1 MSSDVLTPTTPT
13 APPTPPAR
21 RRRFELL
28 IFMRDYAVLIL
39 LVIILVVLALMSP
52 SFLTAPN
59 LLNIVT
65 QNAPLAIIAV
75 AGTFVIISG
84 NFDLSVAA
92 IYAVG
97 SVAAAVVAVN
107 TGSLLVAL
115 LVPPVIGVLLGL
127 VNGLVVAKLRIHSFL
142 ATLATSMIYGSI
154 AVLVTGGMLITVTI
168 DGFSVLGRERTFG
181 LFNAIWVLIVVIVV
195 GTVLL
200 TRTTFGRHVFA
211 VGGNPAAAEL
221 SGLSVDRIRITVFAL
236 SGLAAGIASA
246 IGVSRISSGQPLAGG
261 GLELQAIAAIVL
273 GGTSINGGAGAVW
286 RSIAGVFLIAL
297 IGNGFDLMNFNP
309 QTKNLVTGV
318 IILVA
323 VAVGVIGRRRRH

>member
-1 MSSDVLTPTTPT
+1 MSPDLAVRPEKTQQPRFDVVSFL
-13 APPTPPAR
+13 
-21 RRRFELL
+21 
-28 IFMRDYAVLIL
+28 RDYAVLIL
-39 LVIILVVLALMSP
+39 LVVLVVVLSAMSP
-52 SFLTAPN
+52 VFFTAPN

-65 QNAPLAIIAV
+65 QNAPVAIIAI

-84 NFDLSVAA
+84 NFDLSVAS

-97 SVAAAVVAVN
+97 SVVAASIAVA
-107 TGSLLVAL
+107 TDD
-115 LVPPVIGVLLGL
+115 VLLGL
-127 VNGLVVAKLRIHSFL
+127 LAPPVLGMALGLANGFAVTKLHVHSFL
-142 ATLATSMIYGSI
+142 ATLASSMVFGSL
-154 AVLVTGGMLITVTI
+154 AVMITGGSLITVTV
-168 DGFSVLGRERTFG
+168 DGFSELGRGRTLG
-181 LFNAIWVLIVVIVV
+181 VFNAVWVLLLLVVV

-221 SGLSVDRIRITVFAL
+221 SGLSVDRIRILVFGL

-246 IGVSRISSGQPLAGG
+246 IGVSRISSGQPLAGA
-261 GLELQAIAAIVL
+261 GLELQAIAAVVL

-297 IGNGFDLMNFNP
+297 IGNGFDLMNINP
-309 QTKNLVTGV
+309 QMKDLVTGV

-323 VAVGVIGRRRRH
+323 VAVGVMGRRRRR